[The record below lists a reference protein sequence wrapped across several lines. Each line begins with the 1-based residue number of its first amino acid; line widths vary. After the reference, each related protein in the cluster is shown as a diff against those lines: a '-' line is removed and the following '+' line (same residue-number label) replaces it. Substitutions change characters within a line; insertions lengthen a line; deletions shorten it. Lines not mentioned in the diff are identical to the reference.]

1 MACIRLAALGREI
14 DRNPRDHVGGQ
25 HRHANAS
32 RNEPPC
38 PAAQT
43 RGQIFP
49 EKPPVNHVQKH
60 AESEADGQRCHLYA
74 FPIQQLVLENTHVF
88 ALMICTAIS
97 FAVAFASWHLV
108 EQPAL
113 RLKPK
118 RGYRRAAAVGVLS

>member
-1 MACIRLAALGREI
+1 MACMRLAALGRDI

-60 AESEADGQRCHLYA
+60 AESEVDGQRCYLYA
-74 FPIQQLVLENTHVF
+74 FPIQQLVLGHAYVF
-88 ALMICTAIS
+88 ALMRCIAVAV
-97 FAVAFASWHLV
+97 AVAFASWHLV
-108 EQPAL
+108 EQPAV

-118 RGYRRAAAVGVLS
+118 RGYRRATAVGVPS